1 MKVKKRDGKLVKFD
15 QNKIIEAISGAN
27 QDVKGREKASIANK
41 KEIVKY
47 IKALNKDIITVEEIQ
62 DIVEKQLMEI
72 GKFELADR
80 KSVV

>member
-47 IKALNKDIITVEEIQ
+47 IKALNKDIITVEEI
-62 DIVEKQLMEI
+62 
-72 GKFELADR
+72 
-80 KSVV
+80 